1 MSGVTW
7 VDAARVA
14 ASLDTSNSVRN
25 HGRHRQDPATPLDD
39 VAALNPVQR
48 REVARQLRKVIWD
61 ANVDL

>member
-1 MSGVTW
+1 MAVT
-7 VDAARVA
+7 DK
-14 ASLDTSNSVRN
+14 T
-25 HGRHRQDPATPLDD
+25 PATLLDD